1 MFHNNVLKFSHWP
14 LEVVKVRGELEDLN
28 VTFVMQVF
36 FQAYQFM
43 NERRHFNEMIV
54 MQVFLKKEI
63 LMNILNEFMKDIQ
76 MEFL

>member
-1 MFHNNVLKFSHWP
+1 MFHNNVLKFSPWP
-14 LEVVKVRGELEDLN
+14 LKVVKVRGELEDLN

-63 LMNILNEFMKDIQ
+63 LSNEHI
-76 MEFL
+76 E